1 MIKGDTMEVII
12 LASGSKGNATVIKI
26 NGSKIL
32 IDIGISYTSFKK
44 KTKESNVNI
53 KEIEHLLLTHEH
65 GDHIRGLK
73 RFIEN
78 HPNVKIY
85 LTKGTFDALEED
97 VLKHLNNYE
106 IIKANETF
114 FVNNLVNI
122 ATYELSHDANEPVGF
137 VISYNN
143 KKAVIATDTGYIDEK
158 YFDLLK
164 NANFYLLEA
173 NHEPALLM
181 DSRRPYYLKQR
192 ITGIKGHLSNDEA
205 AWLMN
210 NFTKD
215 ISETVWAIAHI
226 SEDCNTNYNIEKS
239 IVNIVEDPTK
249 IKVVYTS
256 QETSRKIT
264 L

>member
-1 MIKGDTMEVII
+1 MEVII
-12 LASGSKGNATVIKI
+12 LASGSKGNATVIKT

-53 KEIEHLLLTHEH
+53 KEIEYLLITHEH

-78 HPNVKIY
+78 HPNVKVY
-85 LTKGTFDALEED
+85 LTKGTFDAIEKD
-97 VLKHLNNYE
+97 VLNLINNYE
-106 IIKANETF
+106 IIKANE
-114 FVNNLVNI
+114 NYNI
-122 ATYELSHDANEPVGF
+122 NSVVTVDTYELSHDANEPIGF
-137 VISYNN
+137 VINHNN

-164 NANFYLLEA
+164 NAHFYLLEA
-173 NHEPALLM
+173 NHEPSLLM

-192 ITGIKGHLSNDEA
+192 ITGIKGHLSNNEA
-205 AWLMN
+205 AWLIN
-210 NFTKD
+210 NFIKD
-215 ISETVWAIAHI
+215 INETIWAIAHI
-226 SEDCNTNYNIEKS
+226 SEDCNTNYNIEKA

-249 IKVVYTS
+249 LKVVYTS
-256 QETSRKIT
+256 QETSRKIK
-264 L
+264 LWLKL